1 MCHSLHITTGPA
13 SPPDGIMATTI
24 MSMSVTIEWNEVPIQ
39 NRNGIIR
46 GYTVGGSIQQF
57 HNDSGQAR
65 MRRFAH
71 LMTNLSAGVRDCL
84 MSSNRSES
92 LIATLNDTQRSVTFS
107 NLGKRPIVLHIA
119 ACTNEL
125 MLCSSLC

>member
-13 SPPDGIMATTI
+13 SPPDGIMATTV

-39 NRNGIIR
+39 YRNGIIR

-57 HNDSGQAR
+57 RNDPGQAR

-92 LIATLNDTQRSVTFS
+92 FIATLNDTQRSVTFS
-107 NLGKRPIVLHIA
+107 NLGKRPI
-119 ACTNEL
+119 
-125 MLCSSLC
+125 